1 MVSLAPKQLFALQV
15 SCQTIGRCKYD
26 FIVYITTTHE
36 ALDALLTTVTVT
48 TDLQT
53 TVVGK
58 YLQLKVKPER

>member
-15 SCQTIGRCKYD
+15 GCQTIGALYD

-58 YLQLKVKPER
+58 YLQLKAKPER